1 MTDSASLLAKKA
13 KKKIL
18 HQTGKALID
27 HHMINEGDRV
37 LLGLSGGKDSL
48 ALLHLLIHFQQVAP
62 IKFELA
68 AVTIDPQ
75 TGTFD
80 PSPLIPYMKLLGI
93 EYYFC
98 KEPIMAMA
106 EEHMQ
111 GDSYCAFCARMKR
124 GTIYATARKHN
135 YNVIALAQHL
145 DDLAESF
152 LMSAFH
158 GGQLKTMKANYTI
171 KEDDLRLIRPL
182 IYVRE
187 HQTRNYAKYGN
198 LPVIIE
204 NCPACFEKP
213 TQREHMKQLLA
224 TEEKQNDNLF
234 GSLLTAMKPLIS
246 KKNA

>member
-1 MTDSASLLAKKA
+1 MTSSRNVEE
-13 KKKIL
+13 KKIIKNIIR
-18 HQTGKALID
+18 QTGKALVEYNMLHD
-27 HHMINEGDRV
+27 GDRV

-48 ALLHLLIHFQQVAP
+48 ALLHLLIHFQRVAP
-62 IKFELA
+62 IKFKLG

-80 PSPLIPYMKLLGI
+80 PSPLIPYMESLGI
-93 EYYFC
+93 EYFFC
-98 KEPIMAMA
+98 KEPIMKLA
-106 EEHMQ
+106 ETHMQ

-124 GTIYATARKHN
+124 GTIYATAREKG

-171 KEDDLRLIRPL
+171 KEGDLRLIRPL

-187 HQTRNYAKYGN
+187 QQTRHYAEIKN
-198 LPVIIE
+198 LPIIEE
-204 NCPACFEKP
+204 NCPACFVMP

-224 TEEKQNDNLF
+224 GEEKQNEHLF
-234 GSLLTAMKPLIS
+234 GSLLTAMKPLIA
-246 KKNA
+246 KDTA